1 MLRGITSTLR
11 MHMQPVL
18 LTTELSLSWRCPA
31 YRGVRLLKE
40 LSLTQPEF
48 QSYQPEEAVEI
59 QAKITLIT
67 KIISIEMA
75 MQKKK

>member
-1 MLRGITSTLR
+1 MLRGTASTLR
-11 MHMQPVL
+11 MRMQPVL

-48 QSYQPEEAVEI
+48 QSYQPAEAVEI
-59 QAKITLIT
+59 QDKVTLIT
-67 KIISIEMA
+67 NLISIDMA
-75 MQKKK
+75 M